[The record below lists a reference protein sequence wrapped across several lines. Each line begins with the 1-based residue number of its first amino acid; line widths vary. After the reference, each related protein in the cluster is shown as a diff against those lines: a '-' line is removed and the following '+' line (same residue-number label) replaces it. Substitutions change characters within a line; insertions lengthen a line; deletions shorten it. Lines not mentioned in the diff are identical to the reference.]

1 MHPYL
6 GFYESAAPGAQTN
19 KLHSDNV
26 RLEARCGELE
36 AAARAALGDA
46 AAWRARYEDLARR
59 AGGAAPTTPHAP
71 ADRRVRARDAEDGA
85 ALWKGKDSA
94 FFWGGGGGG
103 GPPFA

>member
-1 MHPYL
+1 MRTLSL
-6 GFYESAAPGAQTN
+6 GIDAAAAPGAQTN

-59 AGGAAPTTPHAP
+59 AGGAAPATPHAP
-71 ADRRVRARDAEDGA
+71 ADRRVRAADAGHGDV
-85 ALWKGKDSA
+85 LWQGRDSA
-94 FFWGGGGGG
+94 
-103 GPPFA
+103 